1 MRRLALFFFF
11 LADLA
16 LRALA
21 AAAFFIPALVYGNF
35 FPLTLGIVCPFRP
48 YIGLASYATTM
59 TTDKYTS
66 TTDDGVR
73 TRSGKASVCVRLD
86 IEDYRRLRTLAEK
99 NDPILPP
106 ATVSAVASRILSL
119 AIKDFGTVGACSD
132 LAQNQAS
139 EEGEDCSSDPC
150 SGEER

>member
-1 MRRLALFFFF
+1 
-11 LADLA
+11 
-16 LRALA
+16 
-21 AAAFFIPALVYGNF
+21 VYGNF
-35 FPLTLGIVCPFRP
+35 FPLTLGIVRPFRP
-48 YIGLASYATTM
+48 YIGLASYAITM
-59 TTDKYTS
+59 TTDKYTA
-66 TTDDGVR
+66 TTNDGVR

-99 NDPILPP
+99 NNPILPP

-119 AIKDFGTVGACSD
+119 AIKDFGAVGAGSD
-132 LAQNQAS
+132 FSQDQAS

>member
-1 MRRLALFFFF
+1 M
-11 LADLA
+11 
-16 LRALA
+16 RALA
-21 AAAFFIPALVYGNF
+21 AAALPFLVYAYF
-35 FPLTLGIVCPFRP
+35 LPLTFGIVCPFRP

-59 TTDKYTS
+59 TTDKYTA
-66 TTDDGVR
+66 TTNDGVR
-73 TRSGKASVCVRLD
+73 TRSGKASVCVRID

-99 NDPILPP
+99 NNPILPP

-119 AIKDFGTVGACSD
+119 AIKDFGAVGTGSD
-132 LAQNQAS
+132 FAQDQAS

>member
-1 MRRLALFFFF
+1 MRRLAVFFFF

-66 TTDDGVR
+66 TTDDGV
-73 TRSGKASVCVRLD
+73 
-86 IEDYRRLRTLAEK
+86 
-99 NDPILPP
+99 
-106 ATVSAVASRILSL
+106 
-119 AIKDFGTVGACSD
+119 
-132 LAQNQAS
+132 
-139 EEGEDCSSDPC
+139 
-150 SGEER
+150 

>member
-1 MRRLALFFFF
+1 
-11 LADLA
+11 
-16 LRALA
+16 
-21 AAAFFIPALVYGNF
+21 
-35 FPLTLGIVCPFRP
+35 
-48 YIGLASYATTM
+48 M

-66 TTDDGVR
+66 TTNDGVR

-86 IEDYRRLRTLAEK
+86 VEDYRRLRVMAED
-99 NDPILPP
+99 NNPLLPP

-119 AIKDFGTVGACSD
+119 AIRDLGTVGACSD

>member
-1 MRRLALFFFF
+1 VFFFF

-16 LRALA
+16 LLALA

-35 FPLTLGIVCPFRP
+35 FPLTLGIVRPFRP
-48 YIGLASYATTM
+48 YIGLASYAITM
-59 TTDKYTS
+59 TTDKYTA
-66 TTDDGVR
+66 TTNDGVR

-99 NDPILPP
+99 NNPILPP

-119 AIKDFGTVGACSD
+119 AIKDFGAVGAGSD
-132 LAQNQAS
+132 FSQDQAS